1 MAPQD
6 YRWVPGGFPPGVTLS
21 VKLTLMS
28 IMMVR
33 GMDYATGEA
42 PSTAHRLGAVES
54 AAPLWF
60 WGALFAG
67 AATIGFCSMAWR
79 WWAGVIAAHALG
91 AGLYAAFGVG
101 LVIDVVSRGVE
112 PEGGT
117 WFVYLIPLVALVG
130 TIAGAWR
137 HPHKGIGGPVVG
149 AAILS
154 ILLGMFTMQYD
165 GLRNATVLFGVAAVH
180 ALLTVGTAQVAAR
193 ARICRERE

>member
-1 MAPQD
+1 MA
-6 YRWVPGGFPPGVTLS
+6 
-21 VKLTLMS
+21 

-91 AGLYAAFGVG
+91 AGLYAAVGVG
-101 LVIDVVSRGVE
+101 IIMDVITRGVR
-112 PEGGT
+112 PEHT
-117 WFVYLIPLVALVG
+117 DWWVFIIPGVSVVG
-130 TIAGAWR
+130 TL
-137 HPHKGIGGPVVG
+137 VG
-149 AAILS
+149 AARHRQKGIS
-154 ILLGMFTMQYD
+154 GAVIIVTATAVVFGMLTMQYD

-180 ALLTVGTAQVAAR
+180 AALAVGTAQVAAR
-193 ARICRERE
+193 ARICRERERGEVWTL